1 MTETLEF
8 REINDENCREVIK
21 LSDTLTES
29 QKKCVAT
36 NAISIAQGGIS
47 GYSWFRAI
55 YLQDKPIGFV
65 MLDLYI
71 DEIPEQEQPSL
82 YLWRFMIARQWQ
94 GKGYGKQVLDM
105 IVNYFQK
112 QGARTMYTS
121 CVEKEED
128 SPYNFYM
135 KYGFIDTGKEAA
147 GEEILKYDFPPP
159 PDPETQVKPAPRP
172 WEFMIPNIALITIW
186 TDQFQVMKNFY
197 HKVMGLYIKTEH
209 ENYLEFEHNKVR
221 FAICDRKVM
230 KEASPEFEKK
240 ADGVSF
246 SLAFPCFK
254 PEHVDITYERLVKH
268 GAGAVASPQNMPWNQ
283 RMALFSDP
291 EGNIHEVFAELK
303 PEKSDSN

>member
-1 MTETLEF
+1 MAESIEF

-21 LSDTLTES
+21 LSETLTPS
-29 QKKCVAT
+29 QQKCVAS

-55 YLQDKPIGFV
+55 YLQDQPIGFI

-71 DEIPEQEQPSL
+71 DEIPESEQPAI

-94 GKGYGKQVLDM
+94 GKGYGKQVLDK

-128 SPYNFYM
+128 SPYDFYM
-135 KYGFIDTGKEAA
+135 NYGFIDTGKEAA
-147 GEEILKYDFPPP
+147 GEEILKYNFSSAPAL
-159 PDPETQVKPAPRP
+159 ETQSHPEPRP
-172 WEFMIPNIALITIW
+172 WEFMIPSIALITLW

-197 HKVMGLYIKTEH
+197 HQVLGLYIKTEH
-209 ENYLEFEHNKVR
+209 ESYLEFEHNKVR
-221 FAICDRKVM
+221 FAICERKVLH
-230 KEASPEFEKK
+230 ELSPEFAKK
-240 ADGVSF
+240 ASGQSF
-246 SLAFPCFK
+246 SLAFPCYK
-254 PEHVDITYERLVKH
+254 PEHVDITYERLIKR
-268 GAGAVASPQNMPWNQ
+268 GAGAVASPQNMQWKQ

-291 EGNIHEVFAELK
+291 DGNIHELFAEIK
-303 PEKSDSN
+303 PEKPTSD